1 MGIIKKTI
9 YQCDRCG
16 VQSEDK
22 SFNDGSQTGR
32 AQVTISGHAGG
43 KSYDGS
49 WGGASYEHSALL
61 CFSCASVIRVAY
73 LHFMNG
79 GKIQQSQKEPETDG

>member
-1 MGIIKKTI
+1 MGVIEKTI

-32 AQVTISGHAGG
+32 AEVSMSGHAGG

-49 WGGASYEHSALL
+49 WGGSSYEHSALL
-61 CFSCASVIRVAY
+61 CFSCALILRGYY
-73 LHFMNG
+73 LHFMSG
-79 GKIQQSQKEPETDG
+79 AEIQQAQKEPKT